1 MIDIDLLKA
10 QKGIKAIG
18 IIVLNSDVQKLSDLC
33 NVNAELSDLE
43 LFGVSLG
50 QPIFKEELEKFSKE
64 NEVSYL
70 AISNISK
77 VDKDKQNRFIGLV
90 KDREFMGYNL
100 PDNVIIL
107 FTVETE
113 NDIKNISS
121 ELYRFLEVN
130 I

>member
-18 IIVLNSDVQKLSDLC
+18 IIVLNSDLQKLSDLC

-77 VDKDKQNRFIGLV
+77 VDKDKQNRFMGLV

-121 ELYRFLEVN
+121 ELYHFLEVN

>member
-50 QPIFKEELEKFSKE
+50 QPFFKEELEKFSKE